1 MNLGGGGDV
10 TLSINSGVEEQG
22 LGVCVVG
29 GGLTSGSS
37 WSFGMQ
43 AGSTH
48 LTGLF
53 SVEQLLQQQQP
64 QQHRA
69 SA

>member
-1 MNLGGGGDV
+1 MS
-10 TLSINSGVEEQG
+10 LSVLILEWRSKG
-22 LGVCVVG
+22 LVCVVG
-29 GGLTSGSS
+29 CGLTSGSS